1 MKSIKPKKCKVCSV
15 LFTPLRPLQACCAW
29 GCANIYAKELNE
41 KKEKKDWQK
50 RKAKMK
56 SDLMTLS
63 DWLKIAQQHFN
74 TFIRNRDKD
83 KGCISCGK
91 ELRKG
96 NTDAG
101 HYFSS
106 GGHYNV
112 RFNEDNVHGQCSRP
126 CNKDKSGNL
135 IEYRKGLINRIGI
148 ERLEHLES
156 IANETRKFTIDEVK
170 EIAETYKQKVKT
182 LKNY

>member
-1 MKSIKPKKCKVCSV
+1 MTITKKLKDKKCKVCSV
-15 LFTPLRPLQACCAW
+15 LFTPLRPLQACCTW
-29 GCANIYAKELNE
+29 ECANLYAKELNE

-56 SDLMTLS
+56 SDIMTLS

-126 CNKDKSGNL
+126 CNKDKSGDL
-135 IEYRKGLINRIGI
+135 INYRKGLINRIGL
-148 ERLEHLES
+148 ERLEYLES
-156 IANETRKFTIDEVK
+156 IANETRKFNIQEVK
-170 EIAETYKQKVKT
+170 ELINFYKNKIK
-182 LKNY
+182 K

>member
-1 MKSIKPKKCKVCSV
+1 MKKCKNCKEP
-15 LFTPLRPLQACCAW
+15 FTPIKSSL
-29 GCANIYAKELNE
+29 E
-41 KKEKKDWQK
+41 KYCTKSQCVNVWINSVKQKQWTK
-50 RKAKMK
+50 RKSELKA
-56 SDLMTLS
+56 DLMTLS

-135 IEYRKGLINRIGI
+135 IEYRNGLINRIGI
-148 ERLEHLES
+148 ERLEKLDL
-156 IANETRKFTIDEVK
+156 IANETRKFTIEEVK
-170 EIAETYKQKVKT
+170 EIIEKYKN
-182 LKNY
+182 LNKNIKK